1 MIVLFEAF
9 AAMIER
15 LPTKAVVSAM
25 ELERMMLE
33 DDIAHQR
40 TLPMD
45 EAHSII
51 SFCNFVEN
59 GGDPEHAPH
68 VAVPHYHLDF
78 YRATVKRLVEAGEL
92 PYEVGALFDNAFF
105 SLDFKY
111 SKAA

>member
-1 MIVLFEAF
+1 
-9 AAMIER
+9 MIER
-15 LPTKAVVSAM
+15 LPTKAVVSAI

-51 SFCNFVEN
+51 AFCNFVEN
-59 GGDPEHAPH
+59 AGDAMRSPRMP
-68 VAVPHYHLDF
+68 VPVYHLDF

-92 PYEVGALFDNAFF
+92 PYETGALLDNAFY
-105 SLDFKY
+105 SLGY
-111 SKAA
+111 TPLKAA